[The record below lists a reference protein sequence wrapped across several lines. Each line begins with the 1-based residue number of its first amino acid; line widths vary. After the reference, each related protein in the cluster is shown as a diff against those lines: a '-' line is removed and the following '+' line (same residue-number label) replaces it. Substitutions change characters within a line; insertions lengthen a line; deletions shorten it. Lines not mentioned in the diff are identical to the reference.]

1 MNSEVI
7 VAMPYYVYRFHSE
20 RQLEY
25 VDVKG
30 RYQEAK
36 ALVRQL
42 RSEQGSNDPAGIRL
56 VFAKSTGEA
65 EKLLSIPRDERVIG
79 ED

>member
-1 MNSEVI
+1 
-7 VAMPYYVYRFHSE
+7 MPYYVYRIHAE

-25 VDVKG
+25 LDT
-30 RYQEAK
+30 RAQYQEAK
-36 ALVRQL
+36 ALVRTL
-42 RSEQGSNDPAGIRL
+42 RAEQATRDPGSVRL

-65 EKLLSIPRDERVIG
+65 ERLLSAPRDDRVIG

>member
-1 MNSEVI
+1 
-7 VAMPYYVYRFHSE
+7 MPYYVYRIHAE

-25 VDVKG
+25 VDNRT

-36 ALVRQL
+36 ALVRAL
-42 RSEQGSNDPAGIRL
+42 RAEHNSQDPAGVRL

-65 EKLLSIPRDERVIG
+65 EQLLSLPRDDRVIG

>member
-1 MNSEVI
+1 
-7 VAMPYYVYRFHSE
+7 MPYYVYRIHAE

-25 VDVKG
+25 VASHPS
-30 RYQEAK
+30 YQDAK
-36 ALVRQL
+36 ALVRAL
-42 RSEQGSNDPAGIRL
+42 RAEHNFQDPAGVRL

-65 EKLLSIPRDERVIG
+65 EQLLSLPRDERVIG